1 MPERRTAIST
11 YPTFDELRSRRLAER
26 RAAAVRA
33 VRDAET
39 IAAAAGGRLVVF
51 GSLAEGG
58 FDERSD
64 IDVALMGIPADRDG
78 DAALDVELA
87 LADAGFTADVIP
99 ERFLSESLRN
109 RIAERGREPGALG

>member
-1 MPERRTAIST
+1 MSERHTAIPS
-11 YPTFDELRSRRLAER
+11 YPTFDELRARRLAEL

-64 IDVALMGIPADRDG
+64 INVALMDVPADRDG

-87 LADAGFTADVIP
+87 LADACFTADVIP
-99 ERFLSESLRN
+99 ERFLSPSLGN
-109 RIAERGREPGALG
+109 RIAERGRDPGALG